1 VKSVWKPL
9 NLGGCPMASR
19 VLQGSDRTKWGVP
32 ETARSSTEGEDRRLF
47 FFEVRTLV
55 GFL

>member
-9 NLGGCPMASR
+9 SLGGCPMASR